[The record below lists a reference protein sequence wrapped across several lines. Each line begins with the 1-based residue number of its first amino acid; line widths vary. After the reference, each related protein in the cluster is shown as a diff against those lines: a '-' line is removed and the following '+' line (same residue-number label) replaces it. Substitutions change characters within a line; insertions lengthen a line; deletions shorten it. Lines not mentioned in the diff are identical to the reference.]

1 MMRHEGIRFVV
12 QQEIASTTRA
22 RRAFTPWGRKKR
34 IEEQHSKGKLTARER
49 IELLLD
55 PGSFNETDRFALSQS
70 SNLGNEDNRIL
81 GDGVVTGHG
90 TIGGRPVY
98 VFAHDFTVLG
108 GSLGET
114 FAMKICKIMDQAL
127 KVGAPIIGLN
137 DSGGARIQEGVVSLG
152 GYAEIFYR
160 NVLASGVVPQISAIM
175 GPCAG
180 GAVYSP
186 ALTDFVIMVDKTS
199 HMFITGPDVVKSVL
213 DEDVTFETL
222 GGASV
227 HSQKSGVS
235 HFFANN
241 EPSAIKI
248 IKTVLSY
255 LPQNNLEDPPIV
267 ETGDAPN
274 RMDPEL
280 ASIVPSDH
288 DRAYDVKDV
297 IAHVVDVGSFLEVQS
312 LWAQNI
318 VVGFGRLDG
327 RSVGII
333 ANQPKHYAGALD
345 NDSSIKAGR
354 FIRFCDAFNIPILTF
369 VDVPGF
375 LPGTDQEHRGIIR
388 NGSKLLY
395 AYCEATVPK
404 LTVILRKAYGGA
416 YDVLGSKHIRAD
428 YNFAWPTAEIAV
440 MGPEGAIKIIYRK
453 EIAEKKDPAF
463 VSKLV
468 EQYREK
474 FANPYVAAERGYLDD
489 VIEPQETR
497 PSLIRALEACLNK
510 REIPPSKKHGN
521 IPL

>member
-1 MMRHEGIRFVV
+1 V
-12 QQEIASTTRA
+12 EIDSGT
-22 RRAFTPWGRKKR
+22 KKKIEQLRQLRERSELGGGKER
-34 IEEQHSKGKLTARER
+34 IDEQHKKGKLTARER
-49 IELLLD
+49 LELLLD
-55 PGSFNETDRFALSQS
+55 AGSFIELDRFAISQ
-70 SNLGNEDNRIL
+70 NIEARAADRAFF

-90 TIGGRPVY
+90 TIDGRQVF
-98 VFAHDFTVLG
+98 VFAHDFTVYG

-114 FAMKICKIMDQAL
+114 FAAKICKIMDQAM

-160 NVLASGVVPQISAIM
+160 NVLASGVVPQISAIL

-199 HMFITGPDVVKSVL
+199 YMFVTGPEVVKAVL
-213 DEDVTFETL
+213 EEDVTFETL

-227 HSQKSGVS
+227 HSQISGVS
-235 HFFANN
+235 HFFASD
-241 EPSAIKI
+241 EPSAIQL
-248 IKTVLSY
+248 IKSVLSY
-255 LPQNNLEDPPIV
+255 LPQNNLEDPPIIK
-267 ETGDAPN
+267 TGDDPN
-274 RMDPEL
+274 RMDNDL
-280 ASIVPSDH
+280 ASIVPSDQNKP
-288 DRAYDVKDV
+288 YDVKDV
-297 IAHVVDVGSFLEVQS
+297 ILRVVDSGSFFEVQS
-312 LWAQNI
+312 HWAPNI
-318 VVGFGRLDG
+318 VIGFGRLDG
-327 RSVGII
+327 RSIGII

-345 NDSSIKAGR
+345 NSSSMKAAR
-354 FIRFCDAFNIPILTF
+354 FIRFCDSFNIPILTF

-375 LPGTDQEHRGIIR
+375 LPGVDQEHAGIIR

-440 MGPEGAIKIIYRK
+440 MGPESAIKILYRK
-453 EIAEKKDPAF
+453 QLPQTADQNTINKWLND
-463 VSKLV
+463 
-468 EQYREK
+468 YREK
-474 FANPYVAAERGYLDD
+474 FANPYVAAERGYIDD

-497 PSLIRALEACLNK
+497 PKLVRALEASLNK
-510 REIPPSKKHGN
+510 RELKPPRKHGN
-521 IPL
+521 PPL